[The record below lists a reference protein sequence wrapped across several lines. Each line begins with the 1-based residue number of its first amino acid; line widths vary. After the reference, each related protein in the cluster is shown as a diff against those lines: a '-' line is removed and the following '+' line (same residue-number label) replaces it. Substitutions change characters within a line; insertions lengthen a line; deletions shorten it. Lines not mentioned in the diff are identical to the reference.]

1 MKTKSLIESIKR
13 KALYLVLCTALTAG
27 FSACSEEVL
36 EEDIIG
42 RYDGFSE
49 KGLTTITISKNSSS
63 FNFSCNYEDYSNVEN
78 SNDTSKDYNWSGTFS
93 NYEGDN
99 VIDNNGDII
108 GDVSFSKSGSEITVK
123 FTAKTQR
130 KGTYTA
136 SKGGDYAD
144 YIQSR
149 STVNK
154 DSTSI
159 KTDSIK
165 TDTIK

>member
-36 EEDIIG
+36 EEDIVG
-42 RYDGFSE
+42 KYDGFSE

-63 FNFSCNYEDYSNVEN
+63 FNFSCNYEDISNVED
-78 SNDTSKDYNWSGTFS
+78 SRDTSKEYNWSGTFF
-93 NYEGDN
+93 NHEGDN
-99 VIDNNGDII
+99 VINSNGDIT
-108 GDVSFSKSGSEITVK
+108 GDVSFSKSDSEITVK

-136 SKGGDYAD
+136 SKGGDYAE
-144 YIQSR
+144 YIPSR
-149 STVNK
+149 NSLMQ
-154 DSTSI
+154 DSISI
-159 KTDSIK
+159 RTDSLK
-165 TDTIK
+165 SDTIK